1 MVKKL
6 HINEN
11 TVKEDF
17 DLNNYEYS
25 YSEQGYR
32 IYKDVSSGKF
42 IAVPEDGGKPFEI
55 KDDQFKPYY
64 IVATFKPTT
73 NKEIYRDRC
82 DTLQTAEKTYN
93 DTIKSLTSY
102 PRRKGDDIKVA
113 MFKITLDK
121 PQEVKSCTVTSD
133 GIVGESTKKS
143 FKRTSSLRESVIARD
158 AMDDVIYKFNKY
170 LYGKKWG
177 QYENHTISHVDL
189 YGESVDG
196 DYIVV
201 YVKVYEDT
209 PDGKIKRINVTPQQF
224 SFKITDENYND
235 YDEKLYKEID
245 KWLATRPV

>member
-1 MVKKL
+1 MVRKL
-6 HINEN
+6 RINEN
-11 TVKEDF
+11 TVREDF
-17 DLNNYEYS
+17 DLNNCEYS

-32 IYKDVSSGKF
+32 IYKDVANNTF

-55 KDDQFKPYY
+55 KDNQFKPYY

-102 PRRKGDDIKVA
+102 PRKKGDDVKVA

-143 FKRTSSLRESVIARD
+143 FKRTSSLKESDRARD
-158 AMDDVIYKFNKY
+158 VMDDVLYKFNHY

-177 QYENHTISHVDL
+177 QWGDYTIDRVDL
-189 YGESVDG
+189 YGEDKDG
-196 DYIVV
+196 DYISA

-209 PDGKIKRINVTPQQF
+209 PEGKIRRINVTPQKF

-235 YDEKLYKEID
+235 YDKELYKEID

>member
-55 KDDQFKPYY
+55 KDNQFKPYY

-102 PRRKGDDIKVA
+102 PRKKGDDVKVA

-133 GIVGESTKKS
+133 GIVGESTKKL
-143 FKRTSSLRESVIARD
+143 FRRTLGLNESTRARD
-158 AMDDVIYKFNKY
+158 VMDDVLYKFNKY

-201 YVKVYEDT
+201 YVKVYEET

-235 YDEKLYKEID
+235 YDKDLYNAVD
-245 KWLATRPV
+245 KWLANQRA